1 MTTFFFVLNSDYLI
15 HIGSAPLPT
24 NAADLS
30 GGNFVQ
36 PHSEIREKVLNNPKV
51 NYQNKTKNRTRIV
64 FKIF

>member
-1 MTTFFFVLNSDYLI
+1 MAYLYTDNFFFWTLSDYLI

-36 PHSEIREKVLNNPKV
+36 PHTEIREKVLNNPKV
-51 NYQNKTKNRTRIV
+51 KYHDKRNEIE
-64 FKIF
+64 